1 MGTVLILK
9 RSMKICT
16 LCICLLSKLLVA
28 ESGRFDGSTNNYLQ
42 RLRGYD
48 SMGDLTNLLLPWSS
62 NSAPAK
68 RAPIHLWRK
77 RSSELADEHPKL
89 YTAEELLQL
98 MNQEEE
104 SF

>member
-1 MGTVLILK
+1 MGIQHN
-9 RSMKICT
+9 MKICT

-28 ESGRFDGSTNNYLQ
+28 ESGRFDGSMNNYLQ
-42 RLRGYD
+42 RLGSYD
-48 SMGDLTNLLLPWSS
+48 SMGDLTNLLLPWS
-62 NSAPAK
+62 NTAPTK
-68 RAPIHLWRK
+68 RTPIHLWRK